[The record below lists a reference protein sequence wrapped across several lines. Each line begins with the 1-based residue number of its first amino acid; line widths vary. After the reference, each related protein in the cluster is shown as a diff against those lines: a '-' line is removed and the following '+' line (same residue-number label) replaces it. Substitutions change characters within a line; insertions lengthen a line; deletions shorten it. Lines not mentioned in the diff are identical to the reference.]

1 MLPPQGQSHTDAKY
15 HIFAVFRSYIS
26 RIVLAVRGRGGGEVT
41 GDKRIP
47 DFFSTSF
54 LIRKRR
60 VEGVILRV
68 DVVPFRLLIC
78 QSVW

>member
-1 MLPPQGQSHTDAKY
+1 MRNITYSRY
-15 HIFAVFRSYIS
+15 FAATYPESCSQLEVE
-26 RIVLAVRGRGGGEVT
+26 VGGEVT
-41 GDKRIP
+41 GDKRKP